1 MSLRTGCSP
10 SKRGNRRRRRRR
22 SEAAGRLLE
31 SRLPEFEEKRMAALI
46 HCFSGRFLLRGGRGN
61 HGGARGGRRFIRGGF
76 KRRRRS
82 SAVVRCLGRKERR
95 AKERGEGAEE
105 ASGGSYLLAG
115 GEESRGVRA
124 ASWERGG
131 GPWRRAVEHGALGGR
146 GEVRDDEFF

>member
-1 MSLRTGCSP
+1 
-10 SKRGNRRRRRRR
+10 
-22 SEAAGRLLE
+22 
-31 SRLPEFEEKRMAALI
+31 MAASI
-46 HCFSGRFLLRGGRGN
+46 RGASARFLRREGRGGRG
-61 HGGARGGRRFIRGGF
+61 GASAPLRSVREGF
-76 KRRRRS
+76 NRRRRS
-82 SAVVRCLGRKERR
+82 SAVVRCLGIKERR